1 MKVFL
6 SVEDIPSFIPSMN
19 NSVSFIDCTN
29 KVFGAIFEAT
39 LFQRCFHISIQ
50 VYIYDNNGEIQTCL
64 DFPAVQLR
72 MVKISQCRKQL

>member
-19 NSVSFIDCTN
+19 NSVTLFINCTN

-50 VYIYDNNGEIQTCL
+50 VNMYDNNGEIWTGL

-72 MVKISQCRKQL
+72 MVKINQ